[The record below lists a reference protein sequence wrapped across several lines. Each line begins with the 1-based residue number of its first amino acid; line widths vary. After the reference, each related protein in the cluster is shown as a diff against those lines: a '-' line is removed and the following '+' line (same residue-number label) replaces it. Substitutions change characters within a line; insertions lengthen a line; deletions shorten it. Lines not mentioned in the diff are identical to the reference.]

1 MSIEALNCQCCGAP
15 LKVTSSIC
23 ECEYCST
30 MNFIGGDAC
39 KYINKLNRANK
50 LRQQCEFDRAY
61 VIYDDILSENI
72 PSVDILWSQA
82 LCEYGIEYVPDPIS
96 SRFFP
101 TLHRI
106 KDVSFLNSRSFIEA
120 YEIADDEQK
129 KQLRDSAE
137 EIARIQEEYLNIAS
151 NEKPYDVFICYKE
164 TDDETK
170 EQTKDS
176 DIAKQLYDILSEL
189 GLKVFFARVTLQ
201 EKLGVNF
208 EPYIFAAL
216 KSATV
221 MVVLGTKE
229 EYFNAVWVKNEW
241 SRFFKLREEDS
252 QKMLLFACNDI
263 EDLPAAFRRTQCQL
277 LNQEDAIINLAYNI
291 KKYLDKIDGDN
302 KDLES
307 ANCTECNK
315 VIHVDPKLKTA
326 ICPYCKKTVKVADA
340 INKKYLMRGRRV
352 TCPFCGKTQ
361 ERNVYGCIFC
371 HKKLPDTE

>member
-96 SRFFP
+96 SRYFP

-106 KDVSFLNSRSFIEA
+106 KDVSFMNSRSFIEA

-129 KQLRDSAE
+129 KQLQASAE

-170 EQTKDS
+170 EQTEDS
-176 DIAKQLYDILSEL
+176 EIAKKLYDILVEL

-201 EKLGVNF
+201 EKLGVNY

-221 MVVLGTKE
+221 MVVLGTKA

-241 SRFFKLREEDS
+241 SRFYKLKEQDS
-252 QKMLLFACNDI
+252 QKVLLFACNDI
-263 EDLPAAFRRTQCQL
+263 EDLPPAFRRTQCQL
-277 LNQEDAIINLAYNI
+277 LTQEDAIPNLAYNI
-291 KKYLDKIDGDN
+291 AKYIDKIAGEN
-302 KDLES
+302 KNLES
-307 ANCTECNK
+307 ALCPECNK
-315 VIHVDPKLKTA
+315 VLHVDPVLKSYVLIA
-326 ICPYCKKTVKVADA
+326 RKPSRFLK
-340 INKKYLMRGRRV
+340 
-352 TCPFCGKTQ
+352 Q
-361 ERNVYGCIFC
+361 
-371 HKKLPDTE
+371 